1 MPIHKILSEGELL
14 RFIVRC
20 VGFAPTT
27 GTCQI
32 YPLRCIFVMLTCITL
47 FHSRTANPST
57 QNLLVWTA
65 KGHERIG
72 GHMALHDPLQLL
84 WPIRTFYRWPS
95 LLYPSYYNPPGKC
108 GASSL
113 TPGARVETGSHF
125 GFGVILADIES
136 SRLIP
141 RVGKTNCTESS
152 PARASAGT
160 TTQFLKLEN
169 PTSAIDRWVPRL
181 VFSESLPLVLES

>member
-1 MPIHKILSEGELL
+1 MPIHKILSEGELF
-14 RFIVRC
+14 RFIVLC

-32 YPLRCIFVMLTCITL
+32 YPLRCIFVMLRCLTL
-47 FHSRTANPST
+47 FHSHTVNPST
-57 QNLLVWTA
+57 QNLQVRTP
-65 KGHERIG
+65 KGQERIG

-84 WPIRTFYRWPS
+84 WPIRTFYRWSS

-108 GASSL
+108 RASSL
-113 TPGARVETGSHF
+113 TPEARVETGSHF

-141 RVGKTNCTESS
+141 RMGKTNCPESS
-152 PARASAGT
+152 PARAAAGT

-181 VFSESLPLVLES
+181 SESLPLVLQS